1 MSNEMTVV
9 LDSTEDRTALLAR
22 TLCRGATPD
31 ELALF
36 SAVCQ
41 RTGLDPFARQI
52 FAVKRWDSREN
63 REVMST
69 QVSIDGFR
77 LVAQRSGGYEGQTSP
92 QWCGDDGEW
101 RDVWLSDVPPAAAR
115 VGVWR
120 AGFRQECSAI
130 ALWREYSQRTKDGKP
145 SGLWGKMPALM
156 LAKCA
161 EALALRKA
169 FPAELSGLYTTDE
182 MSQASTPDAPRV
194 ESVPWALDRAP
205 RIEQPEQVASPVQTK
220 TKRPTKATVA
230 AEAAAHIA
238 TISNGPKSQT
248 VLIKSTYDV
257 EEFTGANGAP
267 IWRLMIEDGIYA
279 IRSASVAQALES
291 RREMRTDCVCTYVAE
306 PTRNGGTRH
315 VIDSVLR
322 DVIEGEV
329 AHA

>member
-1 MSNEMTVV
+1 MSTELTVV
-9 LDSTEDRTALLAR
+9 LDSTEDRNALLAR

-52 FAVKRWDSREN
+52 FAVKRWDNREG

-101 RDVWLSDVPPAAAR
+101 RDVWLSDAPPAAAR

-120 AGFRQECSAI
+120 AGFRAECSAI

-182 MSQASTPDAPRV
+182 MAQSSTHDALRVETAPRV
-194 ESVPWALDRAP
+194 EL
-205 RIEQPEQVASPVQTK
+205 PEQAALPAPTK
-220 TKRPTKATVA
+220 TKRLTKAAVA
-230 AEAAAHIA
+230 AEAAAHIVTTA
-238 TISNGPKSQT
+238 NAAKPQT

-291 RREMRTDCVCTYVAE
+291 RREMRTDCVCTYVVE
-306 PTRNGGTRH
+306 PTRNGSTRQ

-322 DVIEGEV
+322 DVAEGEA

>member
-52 FAVKRWDSREN
+52 FAVKRWDNREG

-101 RDVWLSDVPPAAAR
+101 RDVWLSDTPPAAAR

-120 AGFRQECSAI
+120 AGFRAECSAI
-130 ALWREYSQRTKDGKP
+130 ALWREYSQRSKDGKP

-182 MSQASTPDAPRV
+182 MSQASTHDAPRV
-194 ESVPWALDRAP
+194 DTAP
-205 RIEQPEQVASPVQTK
+205 RVELPEQAAPAPTK
-220 TKRPTKATVA
+220 TKRPTKAAVA
-230 AEAAAHIA
+230 AEAAAHIVTTA
-238 TISNGPKSQT
+238 IVTKPQT

-291 RREMRTDCVCTYVAE
+291 RREMRTDCVCTYVVE
-306 PTRNGGTRH
+306 PTRNGSTRH

-322 DVIEGEV
+322 DVAEGEA

>member
-1 MSNEMTVV
+1 MSNELTVV

-101 RDVWLSDVPPAAAR
+101 RDVWLSDAPPAAAR

-120 AGFRQECSAI
+120 AGFRAECSAI

-182 MSQASTPDAPRV
+182 MAQSSTHDAPRV
-194 ESVPWALDRAP
+194 ETAP
-205 RIEQPEQVASPVQTK
+205 RVEPTESVALPAQTK
-220 TKRPTKATVA
+220 TKRLTKAAVA
-230 AEAAAHIA
+230 AEAAAHIVTTA
-238 TISNGPKSQT
+238 GVTKPQT

-291 RREMRTDCVCTYVAE
+291 RREMRTDCVCTYIVE
-306 PTRNGGTRH
+306 PTRNGSTRH

-322 DVIEGEV
+322 DVVEGEA